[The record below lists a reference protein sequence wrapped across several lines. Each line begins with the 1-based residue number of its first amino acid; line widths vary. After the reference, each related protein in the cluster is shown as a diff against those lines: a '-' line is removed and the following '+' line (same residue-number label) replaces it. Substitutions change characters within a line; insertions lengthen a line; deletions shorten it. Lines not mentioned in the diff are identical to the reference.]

1 MRRNDHV
8 VAAPEPDELL
18 LLLKTLRSIQECA
31 VANPEAQLRLLAG
44 EDNLAARK
52 QFRKVRGEFGAHI
65 ASCIYFR
72 NVSGI
77 VNMMMLF
84 TD

>member
-1 MRRNDHV
+1 
-8 VAAPEPDELL
+8 
-18 LLLKTLRSIQECA
+18 
-31 VANPEAQLRLLAG
+31 LAG

-72 NVSGI
+72 NRSGI
-77 VNMMMLF
+77 VNMRPIF
-84 TD
+84 ED